1 MGVIKRQSI
10 KYSIVQVLGMVIGI
24 FSTIY
29 IYPHDKETLGLYRF
43 LTDTAYILV
52 PLFMFGTSALS
63 TKFLV
68 LFSDTKERKTGFY
81 LTMTIIST
89 IGFLLLLLIVLIFES
104 EIFAYFWSKNSILY
118 TRYLFAILP
127 ISFSFMLVSLFK
139 QFAANEGLITVPN
152 LLDQGIKIFFPSILI
167 LFILKKI
174 NLDVFIYAIV
184 AYYIVICI
192 ITGFYAIKISKL
204 SVSPKFDF
212 KSSTI
217 NKEMINYALFNI
229 LGTTGGVLALRID
242 TFMVSTMIDLKS
254 TGVYAIA
261 STIATVI
268 SFPLSAVYGVSS
280 PIITKALYENN
291 TKEVENIYKK
301 SSINLMILGIFM
313 FLIVWSNIDKIF
325 ELMSNSEQM
334 SVGKYVIFCLIF
346 AKLFDLATGVNDA
359 IINFSKHY
367 RFTLISISI
376 LAGLNIIGNLIMI
389 PKFGLLGAAIA
400 PAVASFVFNSLKW
413 AYIKYHFKITPFS
426 NKTWYLLAISIFAFG
441 LTLLFPNINNPY
453 LSIITKSTFILT
465 VYGLLVICFKISEEV
480 NGIVEG
486 FLSKIIDLKNKLNP

>member
-10 KYSIVQVLGMVIGI
+10 KYSVVQMAGMIVGI

-43 LTDTAYILV
+43 LSDTAYILV

-63 TKFLV
+63 TKFFV

-81 LTMTIIST
+81 LVMIIVST
-89 IGFLLLLLIVLIFES
+89 LGFLLLLSIVFIFES
-104 EIFAYFWSKNSILY
+104 QIFSFFGSKNSILY

-127 ISFSFMLVSLFK
+127 LSFSFMLVSLFK
-139 QFAANEGLITVPN
+139 QFAANEGLITIPN
-152 LLDQGIKIFFPSILI
+152 LLEQGIKIFFPLILI

-174 NLDVFIYAIV
+174 NLDVFIYAIIS
-184 AYYIVICI
+184 YYIIICL
-192 ITGFYAIKISKL
+192 ITGYYVIKVSKL
-204 SVSPKFDF
+204 NLSPTFDLGNRSV
-212 KSSTI
+212 
-217 NKEMINYALFNI
+217 NKEMVNYALFNI

-268 SFPLSAVYGVSS
+268 SFPLSAVYGISS
-280 PIITKALYENN
+280 PIITKALHENRN
-291 TKEVENIYKK
+291 KEVENIYKK
-301 SSINLMILGIFM
+301 SSINLMIMGIFM
-313 FLIVWSNIDKIF
+313 FLIIWCNVDKIF
-325 ELMSNSEQM
+325 ELMPNSKQI
-334 SVGKYVIFCLIF
+334 SVGKYVIFCLIL

-367 RFTLISISI
+367 RFTLISISV
-376 LAGLNIIGNLIMI
+376 LAALNIIGNLILI

-400 PAVASFVFNSLKW
+400 PAIASFIFNSIKW
-413 AYIKYHFKITPFS
+413 IFIKYHFKITPFT
-426 NKTWYLLAISIFAFG
+426 NKTWLLLILSGLVFGFTTLIPVIS
-441 LTLLFPNINNPY
+441 NPY
-453 LSIITKSTFILT
+453 LSILIKSTLISLI
-465 VYGLLVICFKISEEV
+465 YGLLVIFFKVSEDINKTIEDFL
-480 NGIVEG
+480 GKIVR
-486 FLSKIIDLKNKLNP
+486 LRK